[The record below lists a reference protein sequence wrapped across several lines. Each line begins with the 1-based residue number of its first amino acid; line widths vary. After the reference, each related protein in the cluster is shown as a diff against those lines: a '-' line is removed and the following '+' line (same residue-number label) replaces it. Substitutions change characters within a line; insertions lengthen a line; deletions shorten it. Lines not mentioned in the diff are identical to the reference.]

1 MVKCNSSQLMA
12 YGGWNVGK
20 DSIFFKGLAILTML
34 QSVYGQHQWD
44 LVGFL
49 EEKVVR
55 IGGWTWEDKVSVMG
69 FIVWNSQRIKIVI
82 WGKPKYIMYV

>member
-1 MVKCNSSQLMA
+1 M
-12 YGGWNVGK
+12 GK

-69 FIVWNSQRIKIVI
+69 FIV
-82 WGKPKYIMYV
+82 